1 MTMTNHGLVRVKE
14 RAGVGKSNRKTLRL
28 IENAFERGYK
38 REDTKGTLRKYLDEK
53 YVAYE
58 YGNNMRL
65 YGGKLYIF
73 EDDRLITMYALPG
86 SIQKYIKTCISTG
99 MT

>member
-1 MTMTNHGLVRVKE
+1 MTMTNHGLIRVKE
-14 RAGVGKSNRKTLRL
+14 RAGVGKSTRKAQRL

-38 REDTKGTLRKYLDEK
+38 REETKGELRKYLDEK
-53 YVAYE
+53 YLAYE

-65 YGGKLYIF
+65 YGGQLYVF

-86 SIQKYIKTCISTG
+86 SIQKDIKVLTSKI
-99 MT
+99 